1 LIFIVIIIILLAVV
15 VGKIRGGR
23 FEGLAD
29 LQIQGLPW
37 IFLAL
42 GMRLATAFLAAKGIE
57 LTLLQ
62 IVAYCLFAYVLWRN
76 LKLPG
81 MKLFALGVVL
91 NFLVIFINGGMMP
104 VSAQAI
110 AAAGLPEPAG
120 THMLLTAETKLW
132 FLADII
138 PLPVPFLARVIS
150 IGDILIYVGIF
161 YFIQKKMLPR
171 QKQRKTLHFR

>member
-1 LIFIVIIIILLAVV
+1 
-15 VGKIRGGR
+15 
-23 FEGLAD
+23 
-29 LQIQGLPW
+29 
-37 IFLAL
+37 
-42 GMRLATAFLAAKGIE
+42 
-57 LTLLQ
+57 
-62 IVAYCLFAYVLWRN
+62 
-76 LKLPG
+76 
-81 MKLFALGVVL
+81 
-91 NFLVIFINGGMMP
+91 
-104 VSAQAI
+104 
-110 AAAGLPEPAG
+110 LPEPAG